1 MSAATMADVVM
12 PMGLPCGRRVPKG
25 NLRWYLLRV
34 PEGREQSVCDL
45 LKRIIP
51 RELLEDAFAPR
62 KERWAKRGG
71 AWGLETVRMYRGYAF
86 AATRDVSGLA
96 KALARTTAAAE
107 LVGEFGRSWMP
118 LAPEAQGWLEAAM
131 DGEHVIRNS
140 VGVIQDGVLHVQ
152 MGPLVGQEARVS
164 KVDRHKRRCFVRVC
178 DGGAGFAET
187 MPLDVPSKS

>member
-1 MSAATMADVVM
+1 M

-51 RELLEDAFAPR
+51 GELLEDAFAPR

-96 KALARTTAAAE
+96 NALARTTAAAE

-118 LAPEAQGWLEAAM
+118 LAPEAQDWLEASM
-131 DGEHVIRNS
+131 DGEHVKEQRRRDPRRRPARA
-140 VGVIQDGVLHVQ
+140 DG
-152 MGPLVGQEARVS
+152 PARRPGS
-164 KVDRHKRRCFVRVC
+164 AREQGR
-178 DGGAGFAET
+178 
-187 MPLDVPSKS
+187 PS